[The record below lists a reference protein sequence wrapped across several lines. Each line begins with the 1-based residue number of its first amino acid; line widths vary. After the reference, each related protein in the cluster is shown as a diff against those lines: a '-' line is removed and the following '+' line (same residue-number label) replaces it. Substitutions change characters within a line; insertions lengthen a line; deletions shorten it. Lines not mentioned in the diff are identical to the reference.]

1 MTSTTQPDTP
11 NHNGRLFLASFLAM
25 IAIGMGFSARAV
37 ILGTWGAEFGFTK
50 AELGIITGFGLTGF
64 GMTVMLFSVLVER
77 WGYKVMLA
85 ATFALHMLSGAI
97 TLLATPLF
105 HSFGKEAA
113 FWCLSLGTTIFSV
126 GNGAAEAV
134 VNPLVAALH
143 PSQRTHR
150 LNMLHA
156 GFPGGL
162 VLGALVGVLLPG
174 ARWELILLMYLVPTV
189 IYGVLFFG
197 QPLPASQAKIYQ
209 ASIGSMAREFRSPL
223 MLSLLLLMAMIGF
236 VELGTDSWISN
247 ITGNLMADPKK
258 GLYLFIWTSTL
269 MFALRF
275 VAGPIVHRI
284 SPLGLLF
291 VAACFGA
298 GGLVLLSMAGE
309 QFNLGG
315 AVVAATLAATIYAFG
330 KTFYWG
336 TMLGVTAERFPMGG
350 ALVIGAIG
358 CVGNLSAGVLGG
370 PAIGLMQDRFASQ
383 DLQQSSP
390 AAWERYQSEKENSFL
405 FVFHAR
411 GLDSSKVA
419 VLEDNGSQ
427 LAKDIAVMVKS
438 GGRDENTERLSAW
451 WANARAEADRDRG
464 PVTHATIHGG
474 RMALR
479 YTAMVPVAMAV
490 GFLLLIGYFRSIG
503 GYRQIH
509 RDPGDV
515 QALAQTTGVAD
526 DP

>member
-1 MTSTTQPDTP
+1 MSVPKSTND
-11 NHNGRLFLASFLAM
+11 NGRLFLASFLAM
-25 IAIGMGFSARAV
+25 IAIGMGFSARGA

-50 AELGIITGFGLTGF
+50 SELGVLTGSGLVGFGL
-64 GMTVMLFSVLVER
+64 TVMLFSVLVER
-77 WGYKVMLA
+77 WGYKFMLA
-85 ATFALHMLSGAI
+85 ATFALHFLSGAI
-97 TLLATPLF
+97 TLLATPIF
-105 HSFGKEAA
+105 HSVGKDAT
-113 FWCLSLGTTIFSV
+113 FWCLWLGTMIFSV

-134 VNPLVAALH
+134 VNPLIAALY
-143 PSQRTHR
+143 PSERTHR

-162 VLGALVGVLLPG
+162 VLGAFVGMILSTS
-174 ARWELILLMYLVPTV
+174 RWELILLMYLVPTV
-189 IYGVLFFG
+189 LYGILFFG
-197 QPLPASQAKIYQ
+197 QALPGSQAIVYQ
-209 ASIGSMAREFRSPL
+209 SSIGSMAREFRSPV
-223 MLSLLLLMAMIGF
+223 MISLLLLMAMVGF
-236 VELGTDSWISN
+236 VELGTDSWITN
-247 ITGNLMADPKK
+247 ITGNLLADPQK
-258 GLYLFIWTSTL
+258 GLLLFIWTSSL

-291 VAACFGA
+291 VAACFGTV
-298 GGLVLLSMAGE
+298 GLVLLSMAGE
-309 QFNLGG
+309 QFNFGG
-315 AVVAATLAATIYAFG
+315 AVVAATLAASIYAFG

-390 AAWERYQSEKENSFL
+390 AASERYRSDKENSFL
-405 FVFHAR
+405 WFHVR

-419 VLEDNGSQ
+419 VLQDNGKQ
-427 LAKDIAVMVKS
+427 LANDVTALVKS
-438 GGRDENTERLSAW
+438 GATDANTDRLRLW
-451 WANARAEADRDRG
+451 WETARAEAENDRG

-479 YTAMVPVAMAV
+479 NTAMVPVVMAV
-490 GFLLLIGYFRSIG
+490 GYLLLIGYFKSIG
-503 GYRQIH
+503 GYRQVHMKPEDI
-509 RDPGDV
+509 
-515 QALAQTTGVAD
+515 LMTGVTD

>member
-1 MTSTTQPDTP
+1 MQPDTTD
-11 NHNGRLFLASFLAM
+11 NSGRLFLASFLAM
-25 IAIGMGFSARAV
+25 IAIGMGFSARGA
-37 ILGTWGAEFGFTK
+37 ILGSWGAEFGFTK
-50 AELGIITGFGLTGF
+50 AELGVITGFGLTGF

-77 WGYKVMLA
+77 WGYRAMLA
-85 ATFALHMLSGAI
+85 ATFAFHVLSGAI

-162 VLGALVGVLLPG
+162 VLGALVGVILAG
-174 ARWELILLMYLVPTV
+174 GRWELILLMYLVPTA
-189 IYGVLFFG
+189 IYGALFFG
-197 QPLPASQAKIYQ
+197 QPLPASQARIYR
-209 ASIGSMAREFRSPL
+209 ASIGSMAGEFRSPL
-223 MLSLLLLMAMIGF
+223 MISLLLLMAMVGF

-247 ITGNLMADPKK
+247 ITGNLLADPRK

-275 VAGPIVHRI
+275 VAGPIVQRI

-291 VAACFGA
+291 ASACFGA
-298 GGLVLLSMAGE
+298 VGLVLLSMAGE
-309 QFNLGG
+309 RFHLGG
-315 AVVAATLAATIYAFG
+315 AVAAATIAATIYAFG

-336 TMLGVTAERFPMGG
+336 TMLGVTAERFPRGG

-358 CVGNLSAGVLGG
+358 CVGNPSAGLLGG

-383 DLQQSSP
+383 DLQSRSP
-390 AAWERYQSEKENSFL
+390 AAWERYRSETENSFL
-405 FVFHAR
+405 FFQAR

-419 VLEDNGSQ
+419 VLEDDGNQ
-427 LAKDIAVMVKS
+427 LARDLAALEK
-438 GGRDENTERLSAW
+438 GGRKDESTDRLRRWWSSA
-451 WANARAEADRDRG
+451 RVEADRDRV
-464 PVTHATIHGG
+464 PVTHATIQGG

-490 GFLLLIGYFRSIG
+490 GYFLLIGYFRSIG

-509 RDPGDV
+509 LNPDEIRTLS
-515 QALAQTTGVAD
+515 QASGVAD

>member
-1 MTSTTQPDTP
+1 MTQPDTP
-11 NHNGRLFLASFLAM
+11 NNRGRLFLASFLAM
-25 IAIGMGFSARAV
+25 IAIGMGFSARGA
-37 ILGTWGAEFGFTK
+37 ILKTWGAEFGFTQS
-50 AELGIITGFGLTGF
+50 ELGVLTGSGLVGFGL
-64 GMTVMLFSVLVER
+64 TVMLFSVLVER
-77 WGYKVMLA
+77 WGYKVMLV
-85 ATFALHMLSGAI
+85 ATFALHFLSGAI
-97 TLLATPLF
+97 TLLATPIF
-105 HSFGKEAA
+105 QSSGKDAA
-113 FWCLSLGTTIFSV
+113 FWCLWLGTMIFSV

-134 VNPLVAALH
+134 VNPLIAALY
-143 PSQRTHR
+143 PTERTHR

-162 VLGALVGVLLPG
+162 VLGALVGVILDG
-174 ARWELILLMYLVPTV
+174 SRWELILLMYLVPTV
-189 IYGVLFFG
+189 IYGVLFVG
-197 QPLPASQAKIYQ
+197 QSLPGSRAKIYQ
-209 ASIGSMAREFRSPL
+209 ASIGSMVREFRSP
-223 MLSLLLLMAMIGF
+223 MMISLLLLMAMIGF

-247 ITGNLMADPKK
+247 ITGNLLADPRK
-258 GLYLFIWTSTL
+258 GLLLFIWTSTL

-291 VAACFGA
+291 VAACFGSV
-298 GGLVLLSMAGE
+298 GLVLLSMAGE

-315 AVVAATLAATIYAFG
+315 AVIAATMAATIYAFG

-411 GLDSSKVA
+411 GLDGSKVA
-419 VLEDNGSQ
+419 VLEDNGKQ
-427 LAKDIAVMVKS
+427 LASDTAVLEKS
-438 GGRDENTERLSAW
+438 GRKDENLERLSQW
-451 WANARAEADRDRG
+451 WSSARVEAATDKG

-479 YTAMVPVAMAV
+479 YTAMVPVVMAL
-490 GFLLLIGYFRSIG
+490 GFLLLIGYFRSVG
-503 GYRQIH
+503 GYRPVAM
-509 RDPGDV
+509 DPDEV
-515 QALAQTTGVAD
+515 MPLAQVTGVAD